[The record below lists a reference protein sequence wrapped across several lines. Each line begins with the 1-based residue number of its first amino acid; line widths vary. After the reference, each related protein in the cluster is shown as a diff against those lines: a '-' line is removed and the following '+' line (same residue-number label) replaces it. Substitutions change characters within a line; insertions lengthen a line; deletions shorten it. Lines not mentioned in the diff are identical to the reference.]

1 MSEFKQGDCRLHY
14 EIHGRGQPV
23 LLVHGLG
30 SSTRDWEYQLP
41 VLKQHFQ
48 VISLDL
54 RGHGRSDKPR
64 ERYSIAGFA
73 EDVGALIR
81 HLELPPVHLVG
92 ISMGAMV
99 GFQLAV
105 DQPQLLRSLTVVN
118 SGPEVKAHSLRDWL
132 EIAKRW
138 SLSRLLSMEQIAN
151 GLGRLLFPKAEQ
163 QALREKIQQRWPEND
178 KRAYL
183 SALDAIIGWSVRE
196 HLGRISCPCLVVS
209 ADRDYTSVASK
220 QAYVQELP
228 HGRLVVIEDSRH
240 ATPMDQP
247 EAFNQCLLAFLHE
260 LDSPTTKKD

>member
-1 MSEFKQGDCRLHY
+1 MDKRMEEVRPG
-14 EIHGRGQPV
+14 EI
-23 LLVHGLG
+23 LAA
-30 SSTRDWEYQLP
+30 D
-41 VLKQHFQ
+41 
-48 VISLDL
+48 ILD
-54 RGHGRSDKPR
+54 R
-64 ERYSIAGFA
+64 A
-73 EDVGALIR
+73 
-81 HLELPPVHLVG
+81 
-92 ISMGAMV
+92 
-99 GFQLAV
+99 
-105 DQPQLLRSLTVVN
+105 
-118 SGPEVKAHSLRDWL
+118 
-132 EIAKRW
+132 
-138 SLSRLLSMEQIAN
+138 
-151 GLGRLLFPKAEQ
+151 GRLLFPKAEQ
-163 QALREKIQQRWPEND
+163 QALREKIQQRWPDND